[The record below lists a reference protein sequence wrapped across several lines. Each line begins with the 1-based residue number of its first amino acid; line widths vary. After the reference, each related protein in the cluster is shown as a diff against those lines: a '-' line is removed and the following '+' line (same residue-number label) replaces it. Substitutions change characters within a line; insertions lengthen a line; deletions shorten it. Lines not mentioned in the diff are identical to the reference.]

1 MVKMI
6 CDAELVGCGI
16 MDGQFRI
23 VWRELVRCGRLWTNG
38 NLGRELVR
46 CGKLWTNGNLGRE
59 LVRCEFGHTRIE
71 GMNSRGVNIDIQGI
85 RA

>member
-6 CDAELVGCGI
+6 YDAELVGCGI

-46 CGKLWTNGNLGRE
+46 C
-59 LVRCEFGHTRIE
+59 EFGHTRIE
-71 GMNSRGVNIDIQGI
+71 GMNSRGVTIDIQGI